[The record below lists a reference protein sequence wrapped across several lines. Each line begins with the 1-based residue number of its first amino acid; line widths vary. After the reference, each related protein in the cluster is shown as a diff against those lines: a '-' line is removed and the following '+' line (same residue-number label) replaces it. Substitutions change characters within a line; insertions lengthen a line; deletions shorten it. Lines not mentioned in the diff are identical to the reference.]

1 MAHPCQSDNSLDQV
15 RAQQLVL
22 IENQPERSVTLHVG
36 GDAVDGGEPNETG
49 CRAGRLVGASL
60 GKLRDPAY
68 ADPVV
73 HLHAFAREPTAAMF
87 GLARDLFPGV
97 DRLADLLR
105 QVPLAEH
112 AAELLR
118 LLLEAQTTPLPVPWG
133 IMDNRPVLR
142 PIAHLAYVCKEAGKW
157 LALWSWRAGWCWN
170 STPMT
175 TMVCAGTCR
184 TRSGTGRCGNNPVP
198 WPGPPWR

>member
-1 MAHPCQSDNSLDQV
+1 MLEVTLLMA
-15 RAQQLVL
+15 
-22 IENQPERSVTLHVG
+22 ENQMKLAAERAAWWAQH
-36 GDAVDGGEPNETG
+36 
-49 CRAGRLVGASL
+49 L

-68 ADPVV
+68 ASLVA

-87 GLARDLFPGV
+87 GLACDLIPGV

-105 QVPLAEH
+105 QAPLAER

-157 LALWSWRAGWCWN
+157 DRFMELARWL
-170 STPMT
+170 
-175 TMVCAGTCR
+175 VLEL
-184 TRSGTGRCGNNPVP
+184 NPNDNHGLR
-198 WPGPPWR
+198 WDLSYA